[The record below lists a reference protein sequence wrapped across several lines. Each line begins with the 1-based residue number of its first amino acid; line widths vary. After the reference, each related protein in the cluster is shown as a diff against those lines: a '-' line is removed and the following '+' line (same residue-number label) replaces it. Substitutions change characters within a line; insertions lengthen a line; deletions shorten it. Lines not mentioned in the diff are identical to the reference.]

1 MTKQWDDM
9 TLEERVDVLKQQGDV
24 RQRQIAS
31 LQLQI
36 NETEQTIQT
45 LERRLPH

>member
-1 MTKQWDDM
+1 MAKRWEEM
-9 TLEERVDVLKQQGDV
+9 TLEERVDALRQQGDV
-24 RQRQIAS
+24 KQRQIAS

-36 NETEQTIQT
+36 NEMEQALQT